1 MKYLIMR
8 TQTYSGDTLWSN
20 LPENKKKNFEL
31 VFIQDFLTN
40 VFFTMGNPSKI
51 KFSTV
56 SQILFFF
63 KRHSNEARL

>member
-1 MKYLIMR
+1 MKYLIKM
-8 TQTYSGDTLWSN
+8 TQTYSGETLWSN
-20 LPENKKKNFEL
+20 LPEKKKNFEL

-56 SQILFFF
+56 TQILFFLG
-63 KRHSNEARL
+63 RHSNEARL